1 MTTASNSSELINPKE
16 KAKSFK
22 LKPPGIRSI
31 GSRLF
36 IAVLLGSL
44 AGLGALGYFFYQTLE
59 KQAKDEMQVNL
70 ESKVNKI
77 EAQFDRAKQN
87 MADLYAAVKLLDS
100 SGIREPKIYENL
112 AFEFFQKRPE
122 LAVAVGFGQPPNR
135 IIKDRKGFWP
145 YFTVDLGQ
153 SLGKLLPP
161 PNQKTRYIDLVTDS
175 PANSKEGY
183 FAQGYYKEPMATA
196 EPFWLEP
203 YPWQGITLTTF
214 NFRANDAQ
222 GKVLGIF
229 ATDVNV
235 TAIND
240 LIKTK
245 VLRGE
250 GYFTILS
257 DKGTM
262 VAYPP
267 DPKKTQAVKADNVEK
282 IPDYSQIPEL
292 KEVWAKVQQGESGL
306 LSSQGKFWAYKR
318 MPSTN
323 WIMLAAVPES
333 VVLGPV
339 LLSTI
344 GGTLAVT
351 AVLAAIVALYVSWL
365 NRRLQPILNEC
376 NQLATTNAAT
386 QTLMENQDEIGRLST
401 SFFNLLDQ
409 VAANEQ
415 RVREEVARTVQ
426 AQEELKQ
433 ASETQ
438 KESEALQAEVGH
450 ILDVVSAVEDGDLT
464 VQAEV
469 SDRATGLVADTL
481 NRTIEQLSRVMATV
495 LSNAQQVTQ
504 GAESLEH
511 LAVTTAQQA
520 QQQAQSVVQVQ
531 SLMQE
536 VNSLSQGNAEQSVA
550 ANAAVRQA
558 QAAVTEGEQQM
569 TEMTAGIATLQDGTD
584 QIVRRV
590 QSLTDFVD
598 LTSQVAKD
606 QKRVAALTRTL
617 ALNASLLSNR
627 ASEQQDPEQF
637 ASVVREFE
645 TIATQVNDLAVQ
657 ANQSLVLLQQ
667 RTDQMQTV
675 VSGLK
680 QDVQEIYQLVNGFT
694 MGVGNSRQVFENI
707 KTVTEQVAQV
717 EERVNQ
723 SSQAIAGAA
732 QNTLQ
737 SIQDIATVA
746 LDTERQASF
755 TREQSG
761 SMGELARNLLDLVQF
776 FRVPANQLP
785 PEPHTPALI
794 PATEV
799 SSVRV

>member
-1 MTTASNSSELINPKE
+1 MTTASNSSQPLASKE
-16 KAKSFK
+16 EIKLFK
-22 LKPPGIRSI
+22 LKSPGLRSI

-36 IAVLLGSL
+36 ISVLIGSL

-87 MADLYAAVKLLDS
+87 TTDLYAAVKLLDS
-100 SGIREPKIYENL
+100 AGIKDAKIYENL
-112 AFEFFQKRPE
+112 VFEFFQKRPE

-153 SLGKLLPP
+153 SIGKLLPP
-161 PNQKTRYIDLVTDS
+161 PNQKTRYIDLVTD
-175 PANSKEGY
+175 NY
-183 FAQGYYKEPMATA
+183 FNQGYYKDPIATA

-214 NFRANDAQ
+214 NFRANDSQ
-222 GKVLGIF
+222 GKVLAIF

-267 DPKKTQAVKADNVEK
+267 DPKKTQAVKVDNVEK
-282 IPDYSQIPEL
+282 IPDYNQIPEL

-339 LLSTI
+339 LMSTV

-433 ASETQ
+433 AAEEQ

-481 NRTIEQLSRVMATV
+481 NRTIEQLSKVMATV

-531 SLMQE
+531 ALMQE
-536 VNSLSQGNAEQSVA
+536 VNTLSQGNAEQSVA
-550 ANAAVRQA
+550 ANTAVRQA

-737 SIQDIATVA
+737 SIQDIAAVA

-776 FRVPANQLP
+776 FRVPADRLP
-785 PEPHTPALI
+785 PEPHTPALM
-794 PATEV
+794 PVTEV
-799 SSVRV
+799 SSVRI